1 MAIFDGSG
9 HMSVQI
15 IAADRAKST
24 ANNRTPVGQA
34 IGYFGTYTV
43 DEAAKTVTYHIER
56 STFPGWDGIDRI
68 VSTVFPTENELNII
82 GVTPIQDPSMGPFIP
97 HLNFKRAM

>member
-1 MAIFDGSG
+1 MKRSSTLGMTTLAFLCLGIVLPASNAISQQKTIKEQIVGTWLLD
-9 HMSVQI
+9 SVY
-15 IAADRAKST
+15 D
-24 ANNRTPVGQA
+24 
-34 IGYFGTYTV
+34 
-43 DEAAKTVTYHIER
+43 HIER

-82 GVTPIQDPSMGPFIP
+82 GVTPINPTLGPFIP